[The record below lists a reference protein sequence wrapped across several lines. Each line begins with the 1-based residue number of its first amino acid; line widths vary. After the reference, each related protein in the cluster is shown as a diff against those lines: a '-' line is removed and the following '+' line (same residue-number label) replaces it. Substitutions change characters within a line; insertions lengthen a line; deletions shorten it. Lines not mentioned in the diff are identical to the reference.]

1 MKSVRNALN
10 RRDKGAKGFTL
21 VELIVVLVILAILA
35 ALLVPSLTG
44 YINRA
49 KKQELISQTRMVLMA
64 ANAELGIADGEATD
78 TGDAATTDTVLKGII
93 ENAELTRDY
102 GYTITVQKADNYKV
116 ATIVLTD
123 GSKYCKYDAANGEY
137 TSSVDD
143 KTLTSGA
150 TAGTFEIAI
159 QS

>member
-1 MKSVRNALN
+1 MFKKLK
-10 RRDKGAKGFTL
+10 DKKGFTL
-21 VELIVVLVILAILA
+21 VELIVVLVILAILT

-64 ANAELGIADGEATD
+64 ANAELGIADGENTTIAPATD
-78 TGDAATTDTVLKGII
+78 TADAATTDTVLKGII

-123 GSKYCKYDAANGEY
+123 GSKYCKYDAATGEY

-150 TAGTFEIAI
+150 TAGTFAIAI

>member
-1 MKSVRNALN
+1 
-10 RRDKGAKGFTL
+10 
-21 VELIVVLVILAILA
+21 
-35 ALLVPSLTG
+35 
-44 YINRA
+44 
-49 KKQELISQTRMVLMA
+49 MVLMA
-64 ANAELGIADGEATD
+64 ANAELGIADGENTTIAPATD
-78 TGDAATTDTVLKGII
+78 KGDAATTDTVLKGII